1 VTTDLSRLNRAVTK
15 DSANTLLEGEIRK
28 RLAEIRSAFDK
39 GEDFNLPT
47 KDGTLRIR
55 KTA

>member
-1 VTTDLSRLNRAVTK
+1 MTTDLSRLNRAVTK